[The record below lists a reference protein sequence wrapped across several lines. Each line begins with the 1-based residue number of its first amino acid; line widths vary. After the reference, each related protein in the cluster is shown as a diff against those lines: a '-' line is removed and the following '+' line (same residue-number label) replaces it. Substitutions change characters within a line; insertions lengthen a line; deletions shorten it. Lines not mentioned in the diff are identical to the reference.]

1 VKQKDRD
8 ALRKWEEYKRG
19 IKNATFVDPS
29 MSPADIRAHRDYLE
43 RHPAEWIRYFFP
55 KYAKYPFAPFQLSA
69 IRRILGHP
77 EWYEVLSWARELAK
91 STVCMFIVMYLVLT
105 GRKKNVLLTSNSET
119 NAIRLLSPY
128 RANLEANERI
138 RAYYGEQVS
147 TGSWTEKEFIT
158 KGGAAFRAL
167 GAGNSPRGSR
177 NEEIRPDVEIMD
189 DFDTDEECLNPEVL
203 KKKWE
208 WFEDALYKTRSISEP
223 TLVLWCGNI
232 IARDCCITRAGAM
245 ADHWDIVNIR
255 DKAGKS
261 TWPEKNTEEK
271 IDRALSKT
279 SSRSNQK
286 EYFNNPVHEGR
297 IFKNLAFGKV
307 PALSKFKYLVIYGD
321 PAPGE
326 HKGKKASYKA
336 VWLMGEKDGKKY
348 VIKGFLDQVVQGDFI
363 MWYVE
368 LIQFV
373 DGKSNVFSWME
384 NNKLQDPFFQKVF
397 KPMIRKIRIKLG
409 IALRIR
415 EDAERKTD
423 KATRIESN
431 LEPLD
436 REGDLIFNEKEKD
449 NPHMQRLID
458 QFKLFDSHL
467 PYPADGPDC
476 IEGGNRVLDNRKM
489 ELRLPDTV
497 PSKVFSSSNRHRL

>member
-1 VKQKDRD
+1 MTQKDRE
-8 ALRKWEEYKRG
+8 AIRKWEEYKLA
-19 IKNATFVDPS
+19 IKNSTHVDPS
-29 MSPADIRAHRDYLE
+29 MSQADIRKHCEYLE
-43 RHPAEWIRYFFP
+43 KHPVKWILFFFP
-55 KYAKYPFAPFQLSA
+55 KFAKYPFAPFQIAA
-69 IRRILGHP
+69 INRIIDNP

-91 STVCMFIVMYLVLT
+91 STICMFIVMYLVLT
-105 GRKKNVLLTSNSET
+105 GRKKNVLLTSNTET
-119 NAIRLLSPY
+119 NAIRLLAPY

-138 RAYYGEQVS
+138 KAYYGEQMNI
-147 TGSWTEKEFIT
+147 GNWTEKEFIT
-158 KGGAAFRAL
+158 KSGAAFRAL

-232 IARDCCITRAGAM
+232 IAKDCCVARAGAM

-255 DKAGKS
+255 DKEGKS

-279 SSRSNQK
+279 STRSNQK
-286 EYFNNPVHEGR
+286 EYFNNPVHEGK
-297 IFKNLAFGKV
+297 IFKNLIFGKI
-307 PALSKFKYLVIYGD
+307 PALSKFKYLVVYGD

-326 HKGKKASYKA
+326 HKGKKSSYKA

-348 VIKGFLDQVVQGDFI
+348 VIKGFLDRVVQSDFI
-363 MWYVE
+363 MWYIE
-368 LIQFV
+368 LIQFIG
-373 DGKSNVFSWME
+373 GKSNVFCWME

-397 KPMIRKIRIKLG
+397 KPLIRKVRRKTG
-409 IALRIR
+409 IVLHIR
-415 EDAERKTD
+415 EDSERKTD
-423 KATRIESN
+423 KASRIESN

-436 REGDLIFNEKEKD
+436 RDGELIFNENEKD
-449 NPHMQRLID
+449 NPHMDRLID
-458 QFKLFDSHL
+458 QFKLFDTHL

-476 IEGGNRVLDNRKM
+476 IEGGNRILDNKKTEM
-489 ELRLPDTV
+489 QPIDTIS
-497 PSKVFSSSNRHRL
+497 SKTFYSKNKHRL